1 MMAAASQRRTRAPAW
16 ILNGVLPIDSARI
29 PLDVA
34 AGATLAALAIPETMG
49 YASMAQMPVI
59 TGLYTILIPLFLFA
73 LLGSSRHLVVGAD
86 SATAMTM
93 AAGLTALGLTG
104 GSSQWIAMAG
114 LSALM
119 VGAVLVLARL
129 FKLGFLAYFL
139 SRSVLI
145 GFLTGVGIQVAMGQL
160 AGVLGV
166 PKPSGGTVESFVK
179 TLQEIPQ
186 ASLATIAVAVAV
198 WVIILGSERIN
209 KRIPGALIA
218 VVLMILISYLGLLPS
233 SVSLLGTVQGGLP
246 PFGLPQGVITLDNI
260 LALMPTVL
268 SCFIII
274 LAQSAATSRA
284 YAMKYRDSFDENV
297 DLIGLAAA
305 NFGAG
310 LSGTW
315 IVNGSPT
322 KTEMVDSAGGRSQV
336 AQLTAGVVVLVVLL
350 FLTPALAYMPN
361 AVLAAVVMLI
371 GIKLIDYVG
380 MRGIAQVRVGEFAV
394 AAVTA
399 ATVVIV
405 GIEQAIL
412 LAIALSIIE
421 HIEHS
426 YRPFDRLL
434 TSKPG
439 GEYGYEDLSSGA
451 QTVPGLV
458 IYRFGASLYYA
469 NGNRFAEEIVS
480 LVEDAKPPLRW
491 LCVSAS
497 SIGDIDYSGA
507 ETIASVSDEIAGH
520 GATLVFADVDPK
532 IAGQLDA
539 YDLTSKI
546 GKDHIFATLIDAI
559 AAYRALPAGAGG
571 GSSADPGDPPATP
584 AAGEA
589 APAS

>member
-1 MMAAASQRRTRAPAW
+1 MAAVTERRTRTPAW
-16 ILNGVLPIDSARI
+16 ILNGVLPLSGKRI
-29 PLDVA
+29 PLDIA

-73 LLGSSRHLVVGAD
+73 VLGSSRHLVVGAD

-93 AAGLTALGLTG
+93 AAGLTALGLVG
-104 GSSQWIAMAG
+104 GSSEWIAMAG

-119 VGAVLVLARL
+119 VGVVLILARL
-129 FKLGFLAYFL
+129 LKLGFLAYFL

-145 GFLTGVGIQVAMGQL
+145 GFLTGVGIQVAMTQL

-166 PKPSGGTVESFVK
+166 PKPAGGVLEQFVK

-186 ASLATIAVAVAV
+186 TNVATLAVSVAV
-198 WVIILGSERIN
+198 WVIILGSDRIN

-218 VVLMILISYLGLLPS
+218 VVLMIAISYLGLLPS
-233 SVSLLGTVQGGLP
+233 SVTLLGAVQGGLP
-246 PFGLPQGVITLDNI
+246 PIGLPQGVITVSNV
-260 LALMPTVL
+260 LALLPIVL
-268 SCFIII
+268 SCFLII

-310 LSGTW
+310 VSGTW
-315 IVNGSPT
+315 LVNGSPT
-322 KTEMVDSAGGRSQV
+322 KTEMVDGAGGRSQV
-336 AQLTAGVVVLVVLL
+336 AQLTAGLVVLVVLL

-371 GIKLIDYVG
+371 GIRLIDILG
-380 MRGIAQVRVGEFAV
+380 MRGIARVRTGEFVV
-394 AAVTA
+394 AAITA
-399 ATVVIV
+399 ATVVLV

-412 LAIALSIIE
+412 LAIALSIVE
-421 HIEHS
+421 HIDHS
-426 YRPFDRLL
+426 YHPFDRLL

-439 GEYGYEDLSSGA
+439 GDYGFEEVATGA
-451 QTVPGLV
+451 QALPGLV

-469 NGNRFAEEIVS
+469 NGNRFSEEIVH
-480 LVEDAKPPLRW
+480 LVEDADPPLRW
-491 LCVSAS
+491 LCVSAT

-507 ETIASVSDEIAGH
+507 ETIEAVREEILGH
-520 GATLVFADVDPK
+520 GVTLVFADVDPK
-532 IAGQLDA
+532 ISGQLDA
-539 YDLTSKI
+539 YELTDKI
-546 GKDHIFATLIDAI
+546 GKDHIFASLLEAI
-559 AAYRALPAGAGG
+559 AAFGATAG
-571 GSSADPGDPPATP
+571 S
-584 AAGEA
+584 A
-589 APAS
+589 APAVAPATTGNGPAPAPSTG